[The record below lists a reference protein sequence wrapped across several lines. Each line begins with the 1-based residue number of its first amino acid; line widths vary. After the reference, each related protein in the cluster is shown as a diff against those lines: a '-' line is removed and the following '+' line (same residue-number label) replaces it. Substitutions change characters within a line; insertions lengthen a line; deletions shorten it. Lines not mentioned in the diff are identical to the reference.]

1 MISDIFTKNLTF
13 ICIYQKKEVI
23 LHPKSKNEKHHKTIY
38 QYEKDVF
45 NRDACYCEQR
55 RDDE

>member
-1 MISDIFTKNLTF
+1 MQN